1 VLELNPDVVGDW
13 VHGVKRGTVLVILGC
28 AVAVIGHFN
37 NSQIKKSGKCHAC
50 GKWGSMGSILTIL
63 AGPLMQLIDR
73 LIPDPA
79 AKAAAQL
86 QLVALQQQGE
96 LKELDAQMQMALA
109 QSATNTAEAASPN
122 LFTSGWRPG
131 AGWCCVFGLG
141 YQFIAQPLL
150 SWGSANWHFVSP
162 PAIDLG
168 TLITLLMGMLGLG
181 TLRSVDK
188 KNGVAS

>member
-1 VLELNPDVVGDW
+1 
-13 VHGVKRGTVLVILGC
+13 
-28 AVAVIGHFN
+28 
-37 NSQIKKSGKCHAC
+37 
-50 GKWGSMGSILTIL
+50 MGSILTIL

-109 QSATNTAEAASPN
+109 QSQTNTAEAASPN

-131 AGWCCVFGLG
+131 AGWVCVFGLA
-141 YQFIAQPLL
+141 YQFCGQPLL
-150 SWGSANWHFVSP
+150 SWGSANWHFASP